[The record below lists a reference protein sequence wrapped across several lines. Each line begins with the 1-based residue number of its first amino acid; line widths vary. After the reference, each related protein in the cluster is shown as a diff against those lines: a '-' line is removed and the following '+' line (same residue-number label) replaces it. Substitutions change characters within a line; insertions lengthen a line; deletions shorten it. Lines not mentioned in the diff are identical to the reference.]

1 MAGLCKPYAAQ
12 KLVRALRDE
21 IGIPIH
27 FHTHDTAGAQVAA
40 ILEAAEVDLDIADG
54 AMAPMSG
61 GTSQPNLNAV
71 VEVFRFTER
80 ETGLDAEPLN
90 AIAEYWRA
98 VREFYTAF
106 ESPMLPA
113 GADLYQHEMP
123 GGQYTNLFHQARE
136 LGLADRWPE
145 ICHRYAEVNR
155 LLGDIVKVTPTS
167 KAVGD
172 LALFLI
178 ASDMTAVDI
187 LTTQRELAYPQSVI
201 DLVSGHRGQTPGGFP
216 RDVQRRILRDQK
228 PLEDRAGETLPPAD
242 FDATADTIRPLVDG
256 EPNRRE
262 IVSHLLYP
270 RVFTDFARF
279 QQQYGDL
286 SVLPTPAFLYGPRPD
301 EEIIVHIDQ
310 GKTLIIKL
318 LAIGEPHADG
328 RRTVFFELNGQ
339 PRDVSVLCP
348 PLDPE

>member
-40 ILEAAEVDLDIADG
+40 ILEAAEVDRDIADG

-187 LTTQRELAYPQSVI
+187 LTTQRGAGP
-201 DLVSGHRGQTPGGFP
+201 P
-216 RDVQRRILRDQK
+216 RAAAPPPPPPDPQRRARLHSPPPRG
-228 PLEDRAGETLPPAD
+228 RAAPPAGG
-242 FDATADTIRPLVDG
+242 AP
-256 EPNRRE
+256 P
-262 IVSHLLYP
+262 
-270 RVFTDFARF
+270 
-279 QQQYGDL
+279 
-286 SVLPTPAFLYGPRPD
+286 GPRRG
-301 EEIIVHIDQ
+301 VAH
-310 GKTLIIKL
+310 
-318 LAIGEPHADG
+318 LA
-328 RRTVFFELNGQ
+328 L
-339 PRDVSVLCP
+339 
-348 PLDPE
+348 